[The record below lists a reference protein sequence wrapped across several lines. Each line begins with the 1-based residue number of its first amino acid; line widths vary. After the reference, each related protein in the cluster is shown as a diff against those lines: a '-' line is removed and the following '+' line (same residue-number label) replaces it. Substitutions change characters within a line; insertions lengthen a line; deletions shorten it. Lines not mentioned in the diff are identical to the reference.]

1 MSNKRALI
9 AEALHLLALNFGGL
23 LIGLV
28 ATVLITRGLGPEAR
42 GVYAWV
48 FTIYGI
54 AAQLA
59 LVVSYNTVRQM
70 GTATKTEKD
79 WPQLAGTYGVLMLG
93 GWGLTLP
100 LLAWAASQPLGQA
113 HLGLLLVAWAG
124 MPFIVFSTALSGL
137 IHLRRKAGGILIPM
151 LVPRAGYT
159 LAIAAAWATRALTL
173 ELAVIFNSLM
183 SVVSLG
189 MNSWWLGINP
199 RRWRF
204 NSALARKAARF
215 MGATWLAAL
224 AAFIAPKV
232 VLIILP
238 HYVGL
243 ADLGYYSV
251 AATLLDI
258 ALMLPAAV
266 ASVLVSHFTR
276 GESSAGNRRLT
287 LLALLGV
294 MAGAGAFGYVT
305 APYLLPLVFGS
316 GFAASVAPFR
326 ILLLALLLQ
335 APLAVY
341 TSQLTAKAHAL
352 GLLLPPLASLF
363 TTVLCAFWLIPAHG
377 MQGAAMAVVA
387 GYATQL
393 LTTLPFS
400 RKSRP

>member
-1 MSNKRALI
+1 MSNKRALV
-9 AEALHLLALNFGGL
+9 AEAFNLLTLNFGGM
-23 LIGLV
+23 LIGLA
-28 ATVLITRGLGPEAR
+28 ATVLITRALGPEAR

-48 FTIYGI
+48 FTVYGI

-70 GTATKTEKD
+70 GTAAKSERG
-79 WPQLAGTYGVLMLG
+79 WPVLAGTFGVLVLG

-100 LLAWAASQPLGQA
+100 LLLWAVTQPLGQA
-113 HLGLLLVAWAG
+113 YTSLLLVAWAG

-137 IHLRRKAGGILIPM
+137 IHLRRRAGDILIPM
-151 LVPRAGYT
+151 LVSRVSFT
-159 LAIAAAWATRALTL
+159 LAVAAAWAAQALTL
-173 ELAVIFNSLM
+173 GLAVVLNSLL
-183 SVVSLG
+183 SVVSLA
-189 MNSWWLGINP
+189 MNTWRMGISP

-204 NSALARKAARF
+204 SPALARKAARF
-215 MGATWLAAL
+215 MGATWLAGL
-224 AAFIAPKV
+224 AAFAAPKV
-232 VLIILP
+232 VVLILP
-238 HYVGL
+238 HYAGL
-243 ADLGYYSV
+243 AELGYYSV
-251 AATLLDI
+251 AATLLDV

-266 ASVLVSHFTR
+266 TSVLVSHFTR

-287 LLALLGV
+287 LLALLGL

-305 APYLLPLVFGS
+305 APYLLPWLFGA
-316 GFAASVAPFR
+316 GFAAAVAPFR

-341 TSQLTAKAHAL
+341 TSHLTARAHAF
-352 GLLLPPLASLF
+352 GLLIPPLASLF

-393 LTTLPFS
+393 LTTLPFC
-400 RKSRP
+400 RKSPA